1 VAVLQ
6 SVNISENQRLDKED
20 FENIEKFVCAD
31 FHQQSKKFFNPS
43 SLVVKG
49 FFVSQ
54 DQFGS
59 NLYPTTSPVYVSLDG
74 SVLMHSSKNTGPS
87 FYVGPKDYP
96 ASQVVLTSNAINYI
110 EVDLTVNTD
119 VPDNKAFW
127 DPTANSNQGEEFVQT
142 TDTVKNLEAVV
153 TVNTSG
159 FAGGTKIPIAEI
171 QVNNVGTIVAIYDR
185 RNMFFRLATGQPYDG
200 DKESSYVEGRYEA
213 IHTITL
219 GASPGAFVFSQPT
232 PSSTWNI
239 THNLSNQYVHF
250 TFYDTNK
257 QVLLPNTV
265 TTLDANSATV
275 DFTVPQAGYCLITIG
290 QPTEYYLHTQG
301 VGATT
306 WNVAHNLGNQYNN
319 VSVFSGTG
327 VMLIPNTIT
336 ATNANNLSINFTTS
350 QVGFAIVSKK
360 GSLNGGYL
368 HNQGIASLSWNINH
382 NLQSLYVT
390 PTFYNTSNQVI
401 IPSSLTA
408 VDANNTIATFAT
420 AQDGFAF
427 LGKGSGG
434 DYLVGETVQ
443 GLTSNTT
450 AVVTQVQPL
459 VLTVHGKNGVAFTI
473 GEVLIGLTSSA
484 SYSILTVKE
493 SFLTSDKSFNT
504 LKESL
509 DAIMT
514 EIKKIKWGTTPNKYW
529 FQEIEIDL
537 YSLSQGGLKA
547 RGYIADDGISAT
559 LSNSIGI
566 NSVVLL
572 GVGQI
577 QVNWSTPFTG
587 TDYQVF
593 AQLEGGFGSACI
605 TTKNSA
611 YVIVDLVD
619 FTNTHGDTNFS
630 ISAYGA

>member
-1 VAVLQ
+1 MAVLQ

-43 SLVVKG
+43 SLVVRG
-49 FFVSQ
+49 FFISQ

-59 NLYPTTSPVYVSLDG
+59 NLYPTTSPVYVILDG
-74 SVLMHSSKNTGPS
+74 SVLMHSSKDTGPS
-87 FYVGPKDYP
+87 FYVGPKNYP

-110 EVDLTVNTD
+110 EVDLAVNTG

-127 DPTANSNQGEEFVQT
+127 DPTANNGVGEEFVQT

-153 TVNTSG
+153 TVNTTG
-159 FAGGTKIPIAEI
+159 FAGGNKIPIAEI
-171 QVNNVGTIVAIYDR
+171 EVNNVGTIVAIYDR

-213 IHTITL
+213 LHTITL
-219 GASPGAFVFSQPT
+219 GASPGAFVFSQTT
-232 PSSTWNI
+232 PSTTWNI

-250 TFYDTNK
+250 TFYNTNK
-257 QVLLPNTV
+257 QVILPNTV

-275 DFTVPQAGYCLITIG
+275 NFTTAQAGYCLITIG

-301 VGATT
+301 AGATT

-336 ATNANNLSINFTTS
+336 ATNANNLSIDFTTA

-382 NLQSLYVT
+382 NLQSLYVA

-401 IPSSLTA
+401 IPNSLTV
-408 VDANNTIATFAT
+408 VDANNAIATFAT
-420 AQDGFAF
+420 AQDGYAF

-459 VLTVHGKNGVAFTI
+459 LLTVHGKDGAAFTV

-493 SFLTSDKSFNT
+493 SFLTSDKTFNT

-514 EIKKIKWGTTPNKYW
+514 EIKRIKWGTTPNQYW
-529 FQEIEIDL
+529 FGENTNNL
-537 YSLSQGGLKA
+537 NSLGVGKIKA
-547 RGYIADDGISAT
+547 RGFVTDDGLSAT
-559 LSNSIGI
+559 LSNSSGIG
-566 NSVVLL
+566 SVLL
-572 GVGQI
+572 GGVGVI
-577 QVNWSTPFTG
+577 QVSWSNLFATS
-587 TDYQVF
+587 DYQLFV
-593 AQLEGGFGSACI
+593 QLDVGVGNACI
-605 TTKNSA
+605 TFKNIGFAVIELFDSA
-611 YVIVDLVD
+611 GNHIDAD
-619 FTNTHGDTNFS
+619 FS
-630 ISAYGA
+630 ILACGD